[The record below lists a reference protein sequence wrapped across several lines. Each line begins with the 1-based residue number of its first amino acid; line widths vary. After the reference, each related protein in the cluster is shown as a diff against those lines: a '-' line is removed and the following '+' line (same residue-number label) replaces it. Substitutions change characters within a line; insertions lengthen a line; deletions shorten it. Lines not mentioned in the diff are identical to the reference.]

1 MVNMNQIC
9 VETVFFIFFSFNK
22 MVLTNYELWTNAT
35 ACFAKYH
42 LDNGG
47 TITNYNTCQ
56 FMVEYTINEIDYEM
70 TITKW
75 DYSTTQP
82 SVAFLKTTYSVSDLA
97 TINHY
102 FEDIN
107 AIRFGGVLFTNDRIF
122 LTDYALKG
130 TMIYDTIDDKMYI
143 FNGTIWR
150 EISLV

>member
-1 MVNMNQIC
+1 
-9 VETVFFIFFSFNK
+9 
-22 MVLTNYELWTNAT
+22 MVLTNYELWANSI

-56 FMVEYTINEIDYEM
+56 YMVDYTISEIDQEM
-70 TITKW
+70 TITRW

-82 SVAFLKTTYSVSDLA
+82 SVATLQSTYSVSDLA

-102 FEDIN
+102 FEDIS
-107 AIRFGGVLFTNDRIF
+107 ALRLGGILFTNDRTF
-122 LTDYALKG
+122 LTDYATRG
-130 TMIYDTIDDKMYI
+130 SMIYDTTNDYLYV

-150 EISLV
+150 EIRFHV